1 MKKALFVI
9 IFFVSLSSFSQ
20 GDSAKS
26 QKQGYLVYFNIVNG
40 DTLPIIY
47 LRELTIFPPRVFT
60 SKREEIRYTK
70 LVRRIKKV
78 LPYAKLAKVKL
89 MIIEMEL
96 KKIPT
101 EEGRKEYIKI
111 AEKKLRQD
119 FEDELK
125 NLTISEGRLLI
136 KLIDR
141 ETGKSSYEL
150 IKQLKGS
157 FTAFMY
163 QQIARIFG
171 ENLKD
176 KYDSQGED
184 KYIEE
189 IVVRIENGEL

>member
-1 MKKALFVI
+1 MKRALFA
-9 IFFVSLSSFSQ
+9 IFFFISLSSFSQ
-20 GDSAKS
+20 GDSSKA
-26 QKQGYLVYFNIVNG
+26 QRHGYLVYFNIVNG

-60 SKREEIRYTK
+60 SKREELRYTK

-101 EEGRKEYIKI
+101 EEGRKQYLKI

-141 ETGKSSYEL
+141 ETGKTSYEL
-150 IKQLKGS
+150 IKELKGS

-163 QQIARIFG
+163 QQIARLFG
-171 ENLKD
+171 ENLKEQ
-176 KYDSQGED
+176 YDSQGED